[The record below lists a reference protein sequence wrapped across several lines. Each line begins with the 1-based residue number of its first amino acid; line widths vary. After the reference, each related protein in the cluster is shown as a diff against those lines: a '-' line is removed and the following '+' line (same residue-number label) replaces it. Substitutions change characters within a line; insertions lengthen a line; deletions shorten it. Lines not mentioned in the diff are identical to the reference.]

1 MLTDVTPRKA
11 NRARFLESERIRA
24 LDLPQDGCLLAIA
37 KSIESA
43 MKEGENADV
52 RNACAEFLAATS
64 EFYRTPNCN
73 VRVLAAR
80 PLRVRE
86 NWATEL
92 FGDAGAEREVL
103 ESQIRGFDYVAGVEI
118 DRTGGADTHCRELI
132 LIDAGFFHCF
142 ACNAGD
148 RHEDLFVIAPSP
160 GFSARAGDNESR
172 GVQYRRHYLSSTQIY
187 SKYVT
192 SHFHD
197 PSSAC
202 FNC

>member
-11 NRARFLESERIRA
+11 NRTRFLESERIRA

-43 MKEGENADV
+43 MKEGEIADV

-92 FGDAGAEREVL
+92 FGDYNPETNNADPRVDA
-103 ESQIRGFDYVAGVEI
+103 D
-118 DRTGGADTHCRELI
+118 GGA
-132 LIDAGFFHCF
+132 
-142 ACNAGD
+142 
-148 RHEDLFVIAPSP
+148 
-160 GFSARAGDNESR
+160 
-172 GVQYRRHYLSSTQIY
+172 
-187 SKYVT
+187 
-192 SHFHD
+192 
-197 PSSAC
+197 
-202 FNC
+202 